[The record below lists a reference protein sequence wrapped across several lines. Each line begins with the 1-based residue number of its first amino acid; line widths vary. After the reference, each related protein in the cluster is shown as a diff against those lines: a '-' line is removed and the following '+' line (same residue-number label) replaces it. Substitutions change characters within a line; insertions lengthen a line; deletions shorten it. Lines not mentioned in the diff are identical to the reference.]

1 MDYFSDL
8 TLTITEAKVKQY
20 IWIGAVLAAIYGGVL
35 LVGQLKGCAREQTNQ
50 AAITHP
56 ATTNQVVTHTVTH
69 RIQKPGGVIETTVTH
84 DTGSVSTSIP
94 VVPSVG
100 NEQTARHGYISLT
113 GGYGEGNLF
122 SENYGVGIGWYL
134 TNNVAVGARYDR
146 IGKSDRYAVEATLS
160 F

>member
-1 MDYFSDL
+1 M
-8 TLTITEAKVKQY
+8 KQY
-20 IWIGAVLAAIYGGVL
+20 IYIAAVIAALWGAVA
-35 LVGQLKGCAREQTNQ
+35 LVGQIKGCKHEQTAQ
-50 AAITHP
+50 VAITHP
-56 ATTNQVVTHTVTH
+56 ATTQQVVTHTGTH
-69 RIQKPGGVIETTVTH
+69 TVQKPEGTVETTVTQ

-94 VVPSVG
+94 VVPVTG
-100 NEQTARHGYISLT
+100 TEQATRHGYISLT

-122 SENYGVGIGWYL
+122 SENYGAGIGWYL